1 MVIVF
6 IVYLLI
12 IFILF
17 GVLALLIRHNLKK
30 DTLKENNL
38 YYDEDGNHRYY
49 ERSLIEKLY
58 YKRKHPDYGP
68 IRSFRKLFSYKRN

>member
-1 MVIVF
+1 MVTILVIYLFF
-6 IVYLLI
+6 I
-12 IFILF
+12 FTLF
-17 GVLALLIRHNLKK
+17 GIVAILIKVNLKK
-30 DTLKENNL
+30 DSWDVDKM